1 MINYTLSKKS
11 LKWYIHYCDYEGK
24 KHQKLLKNCKTA
36 EEAKKCA
43 LKFSVLED
51 DQYLIKNISKDMY
64 IPGGQHLERLAMLG
78 KTFADETVCQ
88 KRMQI
93 EIIIRQFGDFDI
105 RNLKVRD
112 VELFLMKDKTHSG
125 SWKNNIIDTFST
137 VYDETIWKCDV
148 QVKRPHFQ
156 RFSRNSRKA
165 DIFTM
170 QELDIILN
178 PEVWKMYD
186 DFLAFYIIAAC
197 GLRIGE
203 ARALRVSQIF
213 WTEKVLLINGF
224 CKEDGLRT
232 DYNKKGSEENKKI
245 RVAPLSDKLLAML
258 KNYIEMNHRQENDF
272 LFYNDTGTK
281 PVTKEHL
288 ESQLRHVLKRT
299 GIYNPMRKL
308 VPHSF
313 RFTYVT
319 YMRSLLEGEQVRLI
333 VGHSDMDMTNYYT
346 RFSLHNEIRGIKDSF
361 SAVNKIF

>member
-1 MINYTLSKKS
+1 MFFYRLFF
-11 LKWYIHYCDYEGK
+11 
-24 KHQKLLKNCKTA
+24 LL
-36 EEAKKCA
+36 
-43 LKFSVLED
+43 
-51 DQYLIKNISKDMY
+51 
-64 IPGGQHLERLAMLG
+64 
-78 KTFADETVCQ
+78 
-88 KRMQI
+88 
-93 EIIIRQFGDFDI
+93 
-105 RNLKVRD
+105 
-112 VELFLMKDKTHSG
+112 
-125 SWKNNIIDTFST
+125 
-137 VYDETIWKCDV
+137 
-148 QVKRPHFQ
+148 
-156 RFSRNSRKA
+156 
-165 DIFTM
+165 

-203 ARALRVSQIF
+203 ARALRISQIF

-288 ESQLRHVLKRT
+288 ERQLRHVLKRT

-346 RFSLHNEIRGIKDSF
+346 RFSLQNEIRGIKDSF